1 MNFIDL
7 RSDTVTQPTEE
18 MRAAMA
24 AAPVGDD
31 VYGDDPTVRQLEE
44 LAARTLGKEAA
55 MFLPSGTMGNQ
66 VSIMTHTRRGDEV
79 ICSENAHIVQHEV
92 GATAVLSGV
101 CLRTIKT
108 EDDQLTAETVERAIR
123 PDDIHMPRT
132 SLVEMENALSN
143 GRVMPLEKM
152 KEVYETAHW
161 HGLPVHLDGARIFNA
176 AEALGVEAKEIAQYG
191 DSVMFCLS
199 KGLCAPV
206 GSMVC
211 STADFID
218 RARKNR
224 KIVGGGMRQCGI
236 LAAAGIIAIEKM
248 SKRVGEDHENAKYF
262 AQKLAALPGVTVDM
276 DAVQI
281 SMIFFTI
288 DKPGFDH
295 QAFPAVMR
303 EKGILVNGIE
313 DGKYRFVTHYWIGK
327 KEIDRTIDVLA
338 KLLG

>member
-1 MNFIDL
+1 
-7 RSDTVTQPTEE
+7 
-18 MRAAMA
+18 
-24 AAPVGDD
+24 
-31 VYGDDPTVRQLEE
+31 
-44 LAARTLGKEAA
+44 
-55 MFLPSGTMGNQ
+55 
-66 VSIMTHTRRGDEV
+66 
-79 ICSENAHIVQHEV
+79 
-92 GATAVLSGV
+92 
-101 CLRTIKT
+101 
-108 EDDQLTAETVERAIR
+108 
-123 PDDIHMPRT
+123 
-132 SLVEMENALSN
+132 MENALSN

-152 KEVYETAHW
+152 KEVYETAHR

-295 QAFPAVMR
+295 QVFPAVMR